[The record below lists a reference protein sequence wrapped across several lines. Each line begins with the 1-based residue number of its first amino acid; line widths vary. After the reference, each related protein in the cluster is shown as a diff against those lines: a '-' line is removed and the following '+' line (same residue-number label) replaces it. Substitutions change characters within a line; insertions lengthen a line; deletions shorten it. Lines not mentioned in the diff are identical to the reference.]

1 MVTFVPEHPNGS
13 APDSDLFIW
22 VGGSGG
28 FPPSSTSALSSAQGR
43 ARTRQKLGPHAPLGT
58 ADANSHHHLCSWPA
72 GWGWMVPPPPPSG
85 ELTCWRARGA
95 RGRCS
100 LAHQFIRK
108 GRNSGAARWKRCV
121 GRGTGKART
130 LLVPLSP
137 TPCAS
142 LKLPHSRSVCLFLW
156 RLSYAAGMIKSLAI
170 VDRFR
175 LQPLPSPELPLC
187 DQMPSLVE
195 EQK

>member
-1 MVTFVPEHPNGS
+1 MVLHPILIC
-13 APDSDLFIW
+13 LFGW
-22 VGGSGG
+22 VGAGGSHHQAPQPCPLPRDARALGR
-28 FPPSSTSALSSAQGR
+28 SA
-43 ARTRQKLGPHAPLGT
+43 GPHAPLGT
-58 ADANSHHHLCSWPA
+58 ADANSHHHLCSWPT
-72 GWGWMVPPPPPSG
+72 GWGWMVPPPPPLG
-85 ELTCWRARGA
+85 ELTCWRAHGA

-142 LKLPHSRSVCLFLW
+142 LKLPHSHSVCLFLW